1 MLAHHAGMLFSTNAV
16 ELLSGL
22 RGACSTA
29 PTEFPLASESEE
41 DRGVVRGRLGKLKSS
56 PELRGRYVELVS
68 DVWNA
73 LATDWER
80 EGRRCVNA
88 AVAER
93 RELLAKE
100 PPGGR
105 SAAPS
110 TRDSDLLTELAG
122 ALEPGGEIAGLFS
135 LAQPTVSNHMKVLR
149 DAGLVKN
156 GTDVS
161 RRQLFVQP
169 RVIADLLEHL
179 EGILS
184 VPER

>member
-1 MLAHHAGMLFSTNAV
+1 MVLAHHAGMLFSTNAV

-22 RGACSTA
+22 RGACATA

-100 PPGGR
+100 PPGTR

-122 ALEPGGEIAGLFS
+122 ALEPW
-135 LAQPTVSNHMKVLR
+135 VSGWNSF
-149 DAGLVKN
+149 
-156 GTDVS
+156 T
-161 RRQLFVQP
+161 P
-169 RVIADLLEHL
+169 RPRARGAHQARFRWARIRAAD
-179 EGILS
+179 
-184 VPER
+184 PQ